1 MLIVTSAGNGPLD
14 LDHDGN
20 NLAVYCTVPHVV
32 CVSSVGP
39 ATGMLDQDAPAFY
52 TNFGRSAISVA
63 APGGNADAANGFPV
77 SARPW
82 GPDFASRV
90 WSLCARY
97 RIAGFD
103 GAGAPVLTP
112 CTAGNRLYGLVG
124 TSQAAPHVTGLAAL
138 LIAENGYSRQPSAVK
153 HAIERSALDLGA
165 TGTDPYYGRG
175 RIDVARALGL

>member
-1 MLIVTSAGNGPLD
+1 M
-14 LDHDGN
+14 
-20 NLAVYCTVPHVV
+20 PHVL

-82 GPDFASRV
+82 GNDFASRV
-90 WSLCARY
+90 WSLCAKY
-97 RIAGFD
+97 RIAGFT
-103 GAGAPVLTP
+103 GTGAPILTP
-112 CTAGNRLYGLVG
+112 CAAGNRLNGLLG
-124 TSQAAPHVTGLAAL
+124 TSQATPHVSGLAAL
-138 LIAENGYSRQPSAVK
+138 LIAEHGYSKQPAAVK